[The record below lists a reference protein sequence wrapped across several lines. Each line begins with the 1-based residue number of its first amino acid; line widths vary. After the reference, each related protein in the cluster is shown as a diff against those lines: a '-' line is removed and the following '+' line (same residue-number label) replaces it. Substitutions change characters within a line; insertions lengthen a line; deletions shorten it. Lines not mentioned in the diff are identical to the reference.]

1 MEFADLQALIRTTA
15 ATLLTAHDIERAALA
30 LVGGEKSVQVEGH
43 FNGLTNRCWSAIRPR
58 RRSESPRTHGFDGF
72 FIETKSDSLRDLNV
86 RGFPVR
92 RYGHDEKHGSLI
104 L

>member
-1 MEFADLQALIRTTA
+1 MAHRLAHKQSPRVLTNAIIEQMEFADLQALIRTTA

-58 RRSESPRTHGFDGF
+58 RRSESSGGAGVPTPSARRGTPPR
-72 FIETKSDSLRDLNV
+72 
-86 RGFPVR
+86 
-92 RYGHDEKHGSLI
+92 
-104 L
+104 